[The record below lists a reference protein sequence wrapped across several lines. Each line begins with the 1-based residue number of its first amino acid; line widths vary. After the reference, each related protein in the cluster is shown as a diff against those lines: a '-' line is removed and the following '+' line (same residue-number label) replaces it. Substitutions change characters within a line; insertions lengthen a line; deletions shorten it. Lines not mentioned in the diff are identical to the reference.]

1 MVTSAQRCPVCNAEL
16 PDRGRYCPECGSERP
31 SIVPGG
37 SDARGTSPSSA
48 AELHRQRLA
57 RALGDQYEIGRL
69 LGRGGFAEVYAA
81 RDVRLK
87 REVAVKTLRY
97 DFHASPLLLERFRR
111 EAEAMAQL
119 RHPNIMPIYTVGESE
134 SLAYFVMPLIRGETV
149 GQRAKREGKLPLD
162 EVRRILFEA
171 ASALHHAHR
180 AGMIHRD
187 VKPDN
192 IMLEGDER
200 RVLVTDLGIARA
212 AEPTDGQSL
221 TGTGMLLGTPDYM
234 SPEQASEDRDVDHRS
249 DLYSLGV
256 VAYQMLT
263 GELPFRAGSFHAL
276 IVKLITEEA
285 PPVTVRRSD
294 CPPDLAAAVA
304 RCLAKEPDERYASAA
319 ELCAVL
325 RPQTTGAFAAPPTPG
340 LRAAIRTVTAR
351 PVTPVA
357 RFRRAATVFALGNL
371 LLLAIDLGTNQA
383 LDFAPLVAALWFLP
397 VAFQY
402 GRLWTAGYTPLDIL
416 RGGNGAPSGSVS
428 TETSATLGSRSGAFG
443 EHADTVQRVR
453 SERAVIAGLVSNMPR
468 SERDRVPGLVG
479 SADRIVARTRALAR
493 QLRRLDRL
501 LDEGETP
508 ERGHT
513 RSTPQQ
519 RSEIES
525 RKAAMQGELRVA
537 EAVIEELRVSVERAA
552 ALGVSA
558 SRAGLE
564 VAIAKADACGRSR
577 A

>member
-1 MVTSAQRCPVCNAEL
+1 
-16 PDRGRYCPECGSERP
+16 
-31 SIVPGG
+31 
-37 SDARGTSPSSA
+37 
-48 AELHRQRLA
+48 
-57 RALGDQYEIGRL
+57 L

-119 RHPNIMPIYTVGESE
+119 RHPNIMPIYTVGESDG
-134 SLAYFVMPLIRGETV
+134 LAYFVMPLIHGETL

-192 IMLEGDER
+192 ILLEGDER

-212 AEPTDGQSL
+212 AQPEDGQGL

-234 SPEQASEDRDVDHRS
+234 SPEQASAEAEVDHRS

-263 GELPFRAGSFHAL
+263 GELPFRAATFQGL
-276 IVKLITEEA
+276 IVRLISEEA
-285 PPVTVRRSD
+285 PSVTLGRPD
-294 CPPDLAAAVA
+294 CPADLAEAVT
-304 RCLAKEPDERYASAA
+304 RCLAKEPDDRYASAG
-319 ELCAVL
+319 ELCALL
-325 RPQTTGAFAAPPTPG
+325 RPQTTGGYAVPRATG
-340 LRAAIRTVTAR
+340 VRAAIRTMTTL

-357 RFRRAATVFALGNL
+357 RFRRTVAVFALGNAA
-371 LLLAIDLGTNQA
+371 LLAIDLATNKA
-383 LDFAPLVAALWFLP
+383 LDFAPLIAALWLLP
-397 VAFQY
+397 VAFRY
-402 GRLWTAGYTPLDIL
+402 GRLWTTGYTPRDIL
-416 RGGNGAPSGSVS
+416 RGGDSPPSGSVS
-428 TETSATLGSRSGAFG
+428 TETSGTLGSRSGAFG
-443 EHADTVQRVR
+443 THVDTVQRVR
-453 SERAVIAGLVSNMPR
+453 SERAVIAGLVTNLPR
-468 SERDRVPGLVG
+468 SERDRIPGVVG
-479 SADRIVARTRALAR
+479 SADRIVARVRALAR
-493 QLRRLDRL
+493 QLGRLDRL
-501 LDEGETP
+501 LEEGE
-508 ERGHT
+508 RDDGGHT

-519 RSEIES
+519 RSEVES
-525 RKAAMQGELRVA
+525 RQVALQGELRVA
-537 EAVIEELRVSVERAA
+537 EAVIEELRVAIERAA
-552 ALGVSA
+552 TMGVSA
-558 SRAGLE
+558 SRTDLE
-564 VAIAKADACGRSR
+564 VAITKADACGRSR